1 MEMEKDS
8 EKGADSRRND
18 IDDDNDQEATVEVL
32 EKGDIFFFY
41 RPKAKV
47 IDDGSGG
54 DVKSIEDIR
63 RFFMVTATAAN
74 TENEQQQQFDG
85 TNSKTP
91 KEGESPRYRL
101 FVIGKKSLPEIRTT
115 EARRSERY
123 WAKVG
128 GIFENPQ
135 ELTGELLSDEF
146 RKGDAARAVGEGKY
160 AIVKHQDHAELAYV
174 LEMPEEPGEAQ
185 RELGIEKEAS
195 YIVSIINPKVPV
207 PAEYPS
213 SEEPPNYPESILKE
227 FGENENFIS
236 LARDLRFI
244 NFQNAQMILV
254 GAREGRDV
262 IQKEFGI
269 DIKEGKETV
278 HSADIFSKLKIE
290 KDKVPTKPLIEGKF
304 E

>member
-1 MEMEKDS
+1 MEMEKES

-207 PAEYPS
+207 PAGYPS

-269 DIKEGKETV
+269 DIKEEKETV